1 MALMPKILRWGPY
14 DDMRGWVRGLAITV
28 TAAIF
33 LAMAGAFGSYAA
45 PPLVRFAYWIVLML
59 LGWLWGAFVSRFFFR
74 RLGPPRPLW
83 LRVITS
89 SLTLSIP
96 YTAVVA
102 LAGVLTFHTHYRPM
116 DIPGLVA
123 TVTAIAAVM
132 VSINVLVDREM
143 SAETSASSEPP
154 KFLERLPLKLR
165 GAEVWA
171 VEAEDH
177 YLRLHTSRGQDLILM
192 RLSDAIAELQGIEG
206 AQVHRSW
213 WVSRA
218 AITGARRG
226 DGRATLT
233 LQDGAEVP
241 VSRTYARLLRE
252 RGWI

>member
-14 DDMRGWVRGLAITV
+14 DDLRGWLRGLAITV
-28 TAAIF
+28 TAAVF

-45 PPLVRFAYWIVLML
+45 SLPVRFAYWIVLML
-59 LGWLWGAFVSRFFFR
+59 LGWLWGGLVSRFVFFR
-74 RLGPPRPLW
+74 LGMPTSVW
-83 LRVITS
+83 LRVLIS
-89 SLTLSIP
+89 SLVLSIP
-96 YTAVVA
+96 YSAVVA
-102 LAGVLTFHTHYRPM
+102 LAGVLAFHSHYSPM
-116 DIPGLVA
+116 ELPGLVA
-123 TVTAIAAVM
+123 TVTLISAVM
-132 VSINVLVDREM
+132 IIINVLVDRR
-143 SAETSASSEPP
+143 AGATSASSKPP
-154 KFLERLPLKLR
+154 KFLERLPLKLQ

-177 YLRLHTSRGQDLILM
+177 YLRLHTSKGQDLILM
-192 RLSDAIAELQGIEG
+192 RLSDAIDELDGLEG

-213 WVSRA
+213 WVSRG
-218 AITGARRG
+218 AITDARRG